1 MTSTMQLLEKALTVK
16 KASHWAN
23 DLNLSN
29 ATFTM
34 ASKRGR
40 LSPTLAGN
48 IAIQLGENPEH
59 WMAVAALEAE
69 PESPLKA
76 MLQKTF
82 EKVKNL
88 YFPTLFNGPS
98 TLVVQILGT
107 RITDTTNSTPRRAIS
122 NAPIGSTFRNRVPA
136 FEVHRD

>member
-1 MTSTMQLLEKALTVK
+1 MTSTMQLLERALTVK

-48 IAIQLGENPEH
+48 IAIQLGEDHEH

-76 MLQKTF
+76 MLQQTF

-88 YFPTLFNGPS
+88 YLTTLKALPTP
-98 TLVVQILGT
+98 LVV
-107 RITDTTNSTPRRAIS
+107 
-122 NAPIGSTFRNRVPA
+122 
-136 FEVHRD
+136 